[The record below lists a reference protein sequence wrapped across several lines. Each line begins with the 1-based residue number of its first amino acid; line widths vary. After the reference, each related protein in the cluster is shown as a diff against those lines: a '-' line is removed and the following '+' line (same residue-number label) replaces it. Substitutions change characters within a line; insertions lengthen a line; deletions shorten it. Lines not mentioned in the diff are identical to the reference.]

1 MTNENSPTP
10 ETPHPGDP
18 IAEPSSVPG
27 ASSGGEGS
35 PPSRKRWIAAAAAA
49 VGVAL
54 FAVPLLRGPADRP
67 AANSEHTDA
76 SIERASGPTCAAK
89 ASAKANL
96 DFTLKD
102 INGANVH
109 LTDYKGKVVLLNFWA
124 TWCGP
129 CKIEIPWFTDFQKTY
144 KDREFAV
151 IGVAMDEDGWDSVKP
166 YIEQHKMNYRVVIG
180 NDQVSQLFGSIDSLP
195 TTIVID
201 REGRIASMH
210 IGLVAKNTYQKE
222 IEQLL
227 EAPKD
232 APKTGAMRAPGSE
245 FAFVRPN

>member
-1 MTNENSPTP
+1 MPAQTLSL
-10 ETPHPGDP
+10 H
-18 IAEPSSVPG
+18 SV
-27 ASSGGEGS
+27 
-35 PPSRKRWIAAAAAA
+35 RRWTLFAAAF
-49 VGVAL
+49 AL
-54 FAVPLLRGPADRP
+54 MVSCTIPFRDDDTRVK
-67 AANSEHTDA
+67 NEK
-76 SIERASGPTCAAK
+76 ERK
-89 ASAKANL
+89 ATP
-96 DFTLKD
+96 DFSLKD
-102 INGANVH
+102 STGTLVK
-109 LTDYKGKVVLLNFWA
+109 LSDYKGKVVLLNFWA

-166 YIEQHKMNYRVVIG
+166 YIEQHKMNYRIVVG
-180 NDQVSQLFGSIDSLP
+180 NDQVSQLFGSVDSLP
-195 TTIVID
+195 TTLMID

-210 IGLVAKNTYQKE
+210 IGLVAKNTYVKE

-232 APKTGAMRAPGSE
+232 APKTGAVRAPGSE

>member
-1 MTNENSPTP
+1 MPAQKLSLRS
-10 ETPHPGDP
+10 
-18 IAEPSSVPG
+18 I
-27 ASSGGEGS
+27 
-35 PPSRKRWIAAAAAA
+35 RRWTLFAAAF
-49 VGVAL
+49 AL
-54 FAVPLLRGPADRP
+54 LVSCTVPFQDESVRVK
-67 AANSEHTDA
+67 NEK
-76 SIERASGPTCAAK
+76 ERK
-89 ASAKANL
+89 ATP
-96 DFTLKD
+96 DFSLKD
-102 INGANVH
+102 STGTLVK
-109 LTDYKGKVVLLNFWA
+109 LSDYKGKVVLLNFWA

-144 KDREFAV
+144 KDRDFAV

-227 EAPKD
+227 EASKD

>member
-1 MTNENSPTP
+1 MPAQTLSLRS
-10 ETPHPGDP
+10 
-18 IAEPSSVPG
+18 I
-27 ASSGGEGS
+27 
-35 PPSRKRWIAAAAAA
+35 RRWTLFAAAF
-49 VGVAL
+49 AL
-54 FAVPLLRGPADRP
+54 LVSCTIPFQDSDVRVK
-67 AANSEHTDA
+67 NEK
-76 SIERASGPTCAAK
+76 ERK
-89 ASAKANL
+89 ATP
-96 DFTLKD
+96 DFSLKD
-102 INGANVH
+102 STGTLVK
-109 LTDYKGKVVLLNFWA
+109 LSDYKGKVVLLNFWA